1 MTFTND
7 EIIEAIQK
15 MVIKIEEPKNQKRF
29 QNFNKIMVMTFKDID
44 LDVILT
50 FKDGKATVSDGT
62 HDSPD
67 MKIITDT
74 TTILGILDG
83 SQSAMRSFMGGKIK
97 ADGPAR
103 DLMKLQ
109 HLLKA

>member
-1 MTFTND
+1 MMTSKAD
-7 EIIEAIQK
+7 MIQTVQE
-15 MVIKIEEPKNQKRF
+15 MVNKIEEPRNMKRF
-29 QNFNKIMVMTFKDID
+29 QSFDRVMLMTYTDLS
-44 LDVILT
+44 LDVTII
-50 FKDGKATVSDGT
+50 FRDGKATVTEGAT
-62 HDSPD
+62 ATPD
-67 MKIITDT
+67 MTIVTDS

-83 SQSAMRSFMGGKIK
+83 TKSAMRSFMSGKIK

>member
-1 MTFTND
+1 VNR
-7 EIIEAIQK
+7 
-15 MVIKIEEPKNQKRF
+15 VEEPKNQKRF
-29 QNFNKIMVMTFKDID
+29 QNYEKIMMMTYKDID
-44 LDVILT
+44 LDVTIE
-50 FKDGKATVSDGT
+50 FKDGKAVVMEGT

-74 TTILGILDG
+74 MTILGILDG
-83 SQSAMRSFMGGKIK
+83 SKSAMRSFMGGKIK